1 MPGPRNNRKLFC
13 QARRQKERGGNG
25 GREVESGGSE
35 RGGRERGASERGR
48 QGKRVQGESAKRQEY
63 RENIKANFMMQLK
76 LSVSG

>member
-48 QGKRVQGESAKRQEY
+48 QAKREC
-63 RENIKANFMMQLK
+63 REKLQKDKNIEKILK
-76 LSVSG
+76 RTL